1 MVPAPLSNIGYPG
14 LCKNAFSRAFAAG
27 NRGPRFDPWA
37 IPEPNELSKSDEV
50 TSANLGRPASA
61 R

>member
-27 NRGPRFDPWA
+27 NRGPRFNPWV
-37 IPEPNELSKSDEV
+37 ISEPNELSKSDKV
-50 TSANLGRPASA
+50 ASANLGRLA
-61 R
+61 